1 MQEIIETSTGI
12 YGDRHARELH
22 ILQNYSNSFHL
33 DNCMRHHSEQRIQHN
48 LFKNRGYCFSNLK
61 MAINILPWGGGVK
74 NLLKVAKIDL

>member
-1 MQEIIETSTGI
+1 
-12 YGDRHARELH
+12 
-22 ILQNYSNSFHL
+22 
-33 DNCMRHHSEQRIQHN
+33 MRHHSEQRIQHN